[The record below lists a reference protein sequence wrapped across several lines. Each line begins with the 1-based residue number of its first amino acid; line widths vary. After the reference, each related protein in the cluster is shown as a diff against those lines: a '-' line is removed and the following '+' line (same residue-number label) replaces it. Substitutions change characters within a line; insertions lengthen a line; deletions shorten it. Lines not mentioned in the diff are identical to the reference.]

1 MVGDSKAR
9 EIIPD
14 MEKATDADWATEYLD
29 YKMSV
34 KIVDSV
40 EEAIDH
46 IYKYSTGHS
55 ECIVTEN
62 AGTAEK
68 FMNQVD
74 SAAVYLNAST
84 RFTDGGEFGFVQK
97 SEFPHRNFMQE
108 DQSVCLSCS
117 HLSIRYTVM
126 DR

>member
-1 MVGDSKAR
+1 
-9 EIIPD
+9 

-74 SAAVYLNAST
+74 SAAVYLKSLVS
-84 RFTDGGEFGFVQK
+84 VQK